1 VTLIPIGGN
10 SRKGPVISYGGGV
23 TEEKFFV
30 GKNVPDPTKKSQKI
44 IYLTSNI
51 NLKINTHP

>member
-10 SRKGPVISYGGGV
+10 SRKGPVIIYGGGV

-30 GKNVPDPTKKSQKI
+30 GKNVPDP
-44 IYLTSNI
+44 NI
-51 NLKINTHP
+51 KVILFTQPQISI